1 MIESYLQ
8 YAREK
13 NSSDVH
19 LTEGLPAM
27 MRLNGSLIPMTQLP
41 ITNEELEETIVE
53 MTSAQQREKLKLGE
67 DLDFAYV
74 SHEGSRHRVNVY
86 KQRGSFAIAIRL
98 LQSRIPTLEELEL
111 PEVLDRLTD
120 LPRGLILVTGPTGSG
135 KSTTLAA
142 MIDRINEKRNCH
154 ILTLEDP
161 IEYLHKHKKSMVN
174 QREIGSDAY
183 SFAHAL
189 RSALRED
196 PDVILVGEMRD
207 YESISLALT
216 AAETGHL
223 VLSTLHTTNVA
234 QTIDRIIDV
243 FPANQQ
249 AQVRTQLSTSLRA
262 IIAQHLLKRA
272 DRSGRIAALEV
283 LLMTEAVGNLI
294 RENKAYQIPTIMQTH
309 MRDGMQTL
317 DMNLAQLVREGKIEM
332 DLAIEV
338 STDPQTLR
346 RLTGFNNI

>member
-1 MIESYLQ
+1 MIEAYLQ

-13 NSSDVH
+13 NASDVH
-19 LTEGLPAM
+19 LTVGLPAM
-27 MRLNGSLIPMTQLP
+27 MRLNGNLMPMTQLP
-41 ITNEELEETIVE
+41 VTLDELEETINE
-53 MTSAQQREKLKLGE
+53 MTTSAQREKLKMGE

-74 SHEGSRHRVNVY
+74 SSEGYRHRVNVY
-86 KQRGSFAIAIRL
+86 KQRGSYAIALRL
-98 LQSRIPTLEELEL
+98 LQNRIPTLEELEL
-111 PEVLDRLTD
+111 PPTLDALTD
-120 LPRGLILVTGPTGSG
+120 LQRGLILVTGPTGSG

-142 MIDRINEKRNCH
+142 MIDRINEKRRCH

-161 IEYLHKHKKSMVN
+161 IEYLHRHKKSMVN
-174 QREIGSDAY
+174 QREIGTDAY

-207 YESISLALT
+207 YESIALALT

-223 VLSTLHTTNVA
+223 VLSTLHTTSVA

-249 AQVRTQLSTSLRA
+249 AQVRTQLSTCLRA

-283 LLMTEAVGNLI
+283 MIANEAVGNLI
-294 RENKAYQIPTIMQTH
+294 REGKAYQIPTTMQTH
-309 MRDGMQTL
+309 SREGMQTL
-317 DMNLAQLVREGKIEM
+317 EMNLAQLVRDGKI
-332 DLAIEV
+332 DLEQALEC

-346 RLTGFNNI
+346 RLTGFSSY

>member
-27 MRLNGSLIPMTQLP
+27 MRLNGSLMPMTQLP
-41 ITNEELEETIVE
+41 VTKDELEETLVE
-53 MTSAQQREKLKLGE
+53 MTSIQQREKLKLGE

-74 SHEGSRHRVNVY
+74 SNEGSRHRVNVY
-86 KQRGSFAIAIRL
+86 KQRGSYAIAIRL

-161 IEYLHKHKKSMVN
+161 IEYLHKHKRSMVN
-174 QREIGSDAY
+174 QREIGTDAY

-249 AQVRTQLSTSLRA
+249 AQVRTQLSTCLRA
-262 IIAQHLLKRA
+262 IVAQHLLKRA

-309 MRDGMQTL
+309 ARDGMQTL
-317 DMNLAQLVREGKIEM
+317 DMNLAQMVKEGKIEM
-332 DLAIEV
+332 ELAMEV
-338 STDPQTLR
+338 SSDPQTLR